1 MVCGIVSRS
10 ESLLSGSD
18 SKPKINK
25 FKLFLMTHKKSINV
39 ASTRKREINYLRIAV
54 NIYEKAN
61 EIPAEV
67 KGNLPP
73 AKA

>member
-1 MVCGIVSRS
+1 
-10 ESLLSGSD
+10 
-18 SKPKINK
+18 
-25 FKLFLMTHKKSINV
+25 MTHKKSINV